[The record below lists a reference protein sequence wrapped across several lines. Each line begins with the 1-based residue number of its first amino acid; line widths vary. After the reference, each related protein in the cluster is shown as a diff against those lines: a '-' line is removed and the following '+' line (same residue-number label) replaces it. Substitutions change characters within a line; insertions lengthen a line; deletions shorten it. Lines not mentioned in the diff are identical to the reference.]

1 MRHECRPIVAII
13 GLSAC
18 TPAGSACLLSGE
30 SDVQLQILGSGG
42 PDTAG
47 RASAAYLLWTDG
59 ASRIMVDA
67 GGGAAHQFRR
77 ASARLDDIE
86 LVALSHLHPDHS
98 VDLPALLWPEGGSF
112 SVSGPTGAGVF
123 PSIEDFLERLFGTGG
138 AYHVLAEE
146 IDLTPVTV
154 DVTEEHPVEV
164 WRAGGIVIQ
173 GSGVPHGDAPTVA
186 YRIDMDDRSVA
197 FASDQNGT
205 DPAFIDFIREVDLL
219 VIHLGGTEDATGEI
233 AALHARPSVWGAM
246 AAAANVGHVVVSHI
260 GTSSAEQLNTDLAI
274 LRDHFEGTISVAED
288 LMCID
293 VG

>member
-1 MRHECRPIVAII
+1 MRHVWHPIVAII
-13 GLSAC
+13 GLSAG
-18 TPAGSACLLSGE
+18 TSAGSACLQSGE
-30 SDVQLQILGSGG
+30 SNVQLQILGSGG

-47 RASAAYLLWTDG
+47 RASASYLLWIDG
-59 ASRIMVDA
+59 MSRIMVDA

-77 ASARLDDIE
+77 AGARVDDIE
-86 LVALSHLHPDHS
+86 LVAVSHLHPDHS

-112 SVSGPTGAGVF
+112 SVSGPTGAGAF
-123 PSIEDFLERLFGTGG
+123 PSVEDFLERLFGTGG

-154 DVTEEHPVEV
+154 DVTEGHPVEV
-164 WRAGGIVIQ
+164 WRAGGILIQ
-173 GSGVPHGDAPTVA
+173 GSGVPHGDD
-186 YRIDMDDRSVA
+186 RIDMDDRSIA

-274 LRDHFEGTISVAED
+274 LRDHFDGTISVAED

-293 VG
+293 VE